1 MWYKRN
7 GCLLKPGMKMNMIK
21 GVTPSIHVIGAISME
36 RGLVYYE
43 ILQDHN
49 NAEVFMNFMK
59 ALKSKCEGMK
69 VLVVLDNHSIHYSKK
84 LDEIYD

>member
-1 MWYKRN
+1 
-7 GCLLKPGMKMNMIK
+7 MNMIK
-21 GVTPSIHVIGAISME
+21 GLTPTIHVIGAISSE

-49 NAEVFMNFMK
+49 NAEVFMNFMI

>member
-1 MWYKRN
+1 
-7 GCLLKPGMKMNMIK
+7 
-21 GVTPSIHVIGAISME
+21 ME

-43 ILQDHN
+43 LLQDHN
-49 NAEVFMNFMK
+49 NAEIFMNFMI